1 MKTLQRGAFTI
12 CIFAFIVILITAM
25 MAVKTLRRGEHML
38 RILSI
43 MITVTLVMM
52 ITVKTLRRGE
62 AARGEVSA
70 PRLVTLHCPSHAN
83 TATTLLVLLVLSILS
98 VLLIL

>member
-1 MKTLQRGAFTI
+1 
-12 CIFAFIVILITAM
+12 
-25 MAVKTLRRGEHML
+25 ML
-38 RILSI
+38 RILFI
-43 MITVTLVMM
+43 MITATLVMM